1 MITFREIVSLVKH
14 GHLRNC
20 RFIPGDSGNVPIQV
34 DENGVAYFDH
44 PIRQDGGGGRIL
56 LSDISQEEAERIE
69 AENDYYSVP
78 VWDDILNEY
87 RKEQEKVMKDI
98 SRAGKVE

>member
-1 MITFREIVSLVKH
+1 MITFREIVSLAKH
-14 GHLRNC
+14 GHLKNC

-44 PIRQDGGGGRIL
+44 PVRQDGGGGRIL
-56 LSDISQEEAERIE
+56 LSEISQEEAERIE

-78 VWDDILNEY
+78 VWHDLLDEY
-87 RKEQEKVMKDI
+87 RKGQEQLMK
-98 SRAGKVE
+98 SMPRAGKGE

>member
-1 MITFREIVSLVKH
+1 MITFREIASLAKH
-14 GHLRNC
+14 GHLKNC
-20 RFIPGDSGNVPIQV
+20 RFIPGDSSNVPIQV

-44 PIRQDGGGGRIL
+44 PVRQDGGGGRIL

-78 VWDDILNEY
+78 VWHDILDEY
-87 RKEQEKVMKDI
+87 RKGQEQLIKSMPI
-98 SRAGKVE
+98 AGKPE